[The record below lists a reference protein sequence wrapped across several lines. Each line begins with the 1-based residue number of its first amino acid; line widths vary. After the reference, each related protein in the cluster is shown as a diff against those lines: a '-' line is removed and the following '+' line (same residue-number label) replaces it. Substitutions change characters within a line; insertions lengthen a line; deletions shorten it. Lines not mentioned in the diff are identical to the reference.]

1 VSEMTETVAEPAAPA
16 FHGQVALVTGASSG
30 IGAATARLLAQRG
43 AAVAV
48 NYRRS
53 EKRAKSL
60 VEELCAQGAAAVA
73 VGADVT
79 DSYEVHVMIDKIEA
93 ALGSIDV
100 LVLNATGLYGDDVR
114 VGTLLN
120 TSPYYVEWVVQR
132 QIRAVLNPIHSVLPG
147 MLVRQRGSIVAV
159 GAALSRTPTPGFLSI
174 AMAKATVEVAVR
186 TLAKEVA
193 PFGVRVNAVAP
204 GVIRGGD
211 NDELPTAAQEA
222 STNGTLIQRPGRPQ
236 DVAEAI
242 AFLASAQADYFTGAY
257 LCAERGPD
265 RVR

>member
-1 VSEMTETVAEPAAPA
+1 VIEMTAAVPELTA
-16 FHGQVALVTGASSG
+16 PGFHGQVALVTGASSG

-43 AAVAV
+43 ASVAV
-48 NYRRS
+48 NYRQG
-53 EKRAKSL
+53 ENRANDL
-60 VEELCAQGAAAVA
+60 VGEFRARGAEAIAIA
-73 VGADVT
+73 GDVT
-79 DSYEVHVMIDKIEA
+79 DSYEVHVMVDEVEA
-93 ALGSIDV
+93 RLGPIDV
-100 LVLNATGLYGDDVR
+100 LVLNATGLYESDIR
-114 VGTLLN
+114 IATLVN

-147 MLVRQRGSIVAV
+147 MLARQSGSIVAV

-204 GVIRGGD
+204 GVIRGHD
-211 NDELPTAAQEA
+211 NGELPVAAQEA
-222 STNGTLIQRPGRPQ
+222 NAQGTMIQRPGRPQ

-242 AFLASAQADYFTGAY
+242 AFLASGQAGYFTGTY
-257 LCAERGPD
+257 LYAERGPE
-265 RVR
+265 RLQ